1 LPQEDGVKPTIA
13 RLDSTTASALLGLMP
28 HVWVQDWDSDFFPET
43 FRWRYLDKPSDGGTW
58 LALDGRRC
66 VAVLDSY
73 LRPYLLEGRR
83 ILMRE
88 PCDWFCLP
96 NYRRFGL
103 GLKLMCLMMD
113 EPEPIITVGPTNEGL
128 SIMAPLGWQRLS
140 DVQRMVLPVTLRS
153 LAGNALRRRGA
164 RYAKYARAIPG
175 FVPVRSPR
183 IVPPPAAAARIEEW
197 RPGQKLSIPI
207 PQRNGLLELLE
218 LADLEWICG
227 APSRFIR
234 PIVLVFLFGC
244 EPVGLSLSQLEPS
257 ATGPDARIVH
267 LQISD
272 PSQPVTD
279 WIVSETARRLA
290 QAGAGVIR
298 CRAST
303 PQKVTA
309 LKKTGFI
316 AAPAQST
323 YWWAKDGTPAPS
335 IIDIGYLRASDAL
348 PFDAAA
354 TLRVH

>member
-1 LPQEDGVKPTIA
+1 VKPTIA
-13 RLDSTTASALLGLMP
+13 RLDSTTASALLRLMP
-28 HVWVQDWDSDFFPET
+28 HVWIQDWDSDFFPET

-58 LALDGRRC
+58 LALDDEQC

-73 LRPYLLEGRR
+73 VRPYLLDGRR
-83 ILMRE
+83 ILIRE
-88 PCDWFCLP
+88 TCDWFCLP

-103 GLKLMCLMMD
+103 GVKLMCLMMD
-113 EPEPIITVGPTNEGL
+113 APEPIITVGPTDSGT
-128 SIMAPLGWQRLS
+128 SIMLPLGWQRLS

-153 LAGNALRRRGA
+153 LAGNLLRRRGA

-175 FVPVRSPR
+175 LVPVRSPR
-183 IVPPPAAAARIEEW
+183 IIPPPAAAARVEVW
-197 RPGQKLSIPI
+197 RPGQKLGSPI
-207 PQRNGLLELLE
+207 PQRDGLLELLE
-218 LADLEWICG
+218 LADLEWICA
-227 APSRFIR
+227 APSGFIR

-272 PSQPVTD
+272 PSQAVTD

-303 PQKVTA
+303 AQKVTA
-309 LKKTGFI
+309 LRKSGFI
-316 AAPAQST
+316 AAPPQSV
-323 YWWAKDGTPAPS
+323 YWWAKDGTPPPS
-335 IIDIGYLRASDAL
+335 IVDVGYLRASDAL

-354 TLRVH
+354 TLRTP